1 MKNFNL
7 SKLHLRGNRRL
18 VLLWMLC
25 CAFVVNAQINIQGKV
40 KDTSGEPLIGLSV
53 MVKGTTTGTVTDIGG
68 NFSIQVPNQKTELTF
83 SFVGYKKQTL
93 IVGTNKQLTITM
105 QEDAELLNEVMVV
118 GYGTQKKVSMT
129 GSVSQLGNK
138 ELVRSPLPNVSQMLA
153 GKLPGLVTKQESG
166 QPGADDAT
174 MYIRGMGTWGDAK
187 PMILVDG
194 VERSFNNLDPNE
206 IESVSILKD
215 AASAA
220 VYGVKGANGV
230 ILVTTKR
237 GTADK
242 KPEISYSGSMT
253 LSQNTNFPK
262 FLDGEEYA
270 KWYNYAESINGR
282 APLFT
287 ASDINKIKNGD
298 PDGYFGNTNWYD
310 LLFKKTAITHQH
322 NLSVNGGSKN
332 IVYFLSLGYLNQEG
346 TVKNVDF
353 DRYNFRMNVDAK
365 ITKDF
370 TVSADISGRVEDRN
384 NPGLSDFT
392 GKGNTSGSNLVNM
405 MMAAHPYINAYDKNG
420 IPMASSLSQKNPLA
434 ARDLSGTNDK
444 NNTVVNGSL
453 AFKYDPSFIKGLSM
467 KFTSSY
473 DVEYE
478 TNQTFFTPVTLSI
491 FNPIDKSVSLNSGT
505 EFGTNAQLTEGTVK
519 TTRSTF
525 QEQINYNHT
534 FAEKHNFGFLF
545 VAEQSKWKEHKMGAY
560 VEGFDFYDLP
570 QLNFGKLNPK
580 KPTGSS
586 QELPRVGFVGRLNYD
601 YAGKYLAEVS
611 ARADASTVFA
621 KENRWG
627 YFPAVSL
634 GWRISEESF
643 IKDNFS
649 FIDNLKLRVS
659 GGLLGNDRIDPFQYL
674 RMMALTPDSKVDGVD
689 PKIIPAGVIGG
700 VPVNG
705 LYSSNVPNY
714 DITWEKSHN
723 YNIGLD
729 ASLWNGLLSME
740 VDGFYKVTKDI
751 LTGVAALHP
760 PSIGGY
766 YPGVVNMGMVDVK
779 GFELVLKHKNKI
791 GEVNY
796 FLKGNISY
804 AKNRILRIDESA
816 NIPDYQRVI
825 GTSVGTKFGF
835 IADGLFQ
842 TDKEAQTSPTW
853 SKSARAGD
861 IKYRDI
867 NGDGK
872 ITYEQDQVAIG
883 KSNVPEMNFGF
894 ELNADWKGFD
904 FSANFQ
910 GAAMCDVSLMGNYP
924 GIGWDDT
931 AYTRTFYGNANTP
944 RYLVQ
949 GSWTPENTSG
959 KYPRL
964 DTQYRDNNNCAS
976 SLWVKDGSYIRLK
989 ALQIG
994 YSIPSKLLAKMNIAR
1009 MRVYA
1014 SGSNL
1019 FTLSGL
1025 DYLDPEVPDVNNGY
1039 YPQQR
1044 TFSFG
1049 MNLTF

>member
-1 MKNFNL
+1 MKIMNL
-7 SKLHLRGNRRL
+7 SKLRLRGFRRL

-25 CAFVVNAQINIQGKV
+25 CAFIVNAQINVRGTV
-40 KDTSGEPLIGLSV
+40 KDTNGEPLTGLSV
-53 MVKGTTTGTVTDIGG
+53 LVKGTSMGTITDISG
-68 NFSIQVPNQKTELTF
+68 NFSIQVPNQKNELTF
-83 SFVGYKKQTL
+83 SFIGYKKQTL
-93 IVGTNKQLTITM
+93 VVGNNKQVTITM
-105 QEDAELLNEVMVV
+105 QEDNELLDEVMVV

-166 QPGADDAT
+166 QPGADDAA

-215 AASAA
+215 ASSAA

-237 GTADK
+237 GTADR
-242 KPEISYSGSMT
+242 KPQISYSGSMT

-282 APLFT
+282 TPLFT
-287 ASDINKIKNGD
+287 ASDIDKIKNGD
-298 PDGYFGNTNWYD
+298 PDGHFGNTNWYD
-310 LLFKKTAITHQH
+310 LLFKKTAITQQH
-322 NLSVNGGSKN
+322 NVSVNGGSKN

-346 TVKNVDF
+346 TVKNVDY

-370 TVSADISGRVEDRN
+370 TVSADISGRVEDRS
-384 NPGLSDFT
+384 NPALSDFT

-444 NNTVVNGSL
+444 NNTVVNGSI

-467 KFTSSY
+467 KFTSSC

-491 FNPIDKSVSLNSGT
+491 FNPSTKEVTLNTGL

-570 QLNFGKLNPK
+570 QLDFGKTNPQ

-586 QELPRVGFVGRLNYD
+586 QELPRVGLVGRLNYD

-627 YFPAVSL
+627 YFPAASL
-634 GWRISEESF
+634 GWRISEENF

-649 FIDNLKLRVS
+649 FVDNLKLRVS
-659 GGLLGNDRIDPFQYL
+659 GGILGNDRIDPFQYL
-674 RMMALTPDSKVDGVD
+674 RMMTLTV
-689 PKIIPAGVIGG
+689 PAAVIGG

-705 LYSSNVPNY
+705 LFSSNVPNY

-740 VDGFYKVTKDI
+740 VDGFYKVTEDI

-766 YPGVVNMGMVDVK
+766 YPGVVNMGKVDVK
-779 GFELVLKHKNKI
+779 GFELVLKHNNKI
-791 GEVNY
+791 GQVNY

-883 KSNVPEMNFGF
+883 KSNIPEMNFGF

-910 GAAMCDVSLMGNYP
+910 GAAMCDVSLMGFYP

-949 GSWTPENTSG
+949 GAWTPENTTG

-989 ALQIG
+989 TLQIG
-994 YSIPSKLLAKMNIAR
+994 YSIPLKLLTKMNIAR